1 MWLRAI
7 PKPHMRLL
15 ETDGPSR
22 RRPLNLVAVMTTST
36 GNRDLFEA
44 YLADDGRRGPAP
56 EGAFSG
62 SAGGAPC
69 GDLVR
74 ISIVVDHG
82 RIERLSFDR
91 EGCAASAA
99 AAAAVAELADGAS
112 VLEAARIGPDEIEAE
127 LGGLAP
133 SHRHAVI
140 LAADA
145 LHRALSALAGSGSR
159 LAGRPAEGQR
169 VLVALSGGV
178 DSAVAALREREAGRD
193 VVAVTLK
200 LWADRRTDGERS
212 CCSPEAVLGAR
223 RVAHSLGIP
232 HLTLDLEQEFRAGV
246 VGPFLRGYADGR
258 TPNPCV
264 LCNGELRIDAMIALA
279 DRLGAAKLVTG
290 HYARIADDGSGPLL
304 AGAADGAKDQT
315 YMLSA
320 LAPASLERLRFPLSE
335 LTKPEVRELAA
346 QAGLEVAGR
355 AESQDLCFLA
365 GQGKREFLRRHAGL
379 EERPGDVVDRSG
391 RRLGEHS
398 GHHNFTVGQRRGL
411 GVGGGEPLYVLATD
425 AAGNRVIAG
434 GRDELA
440 TSRIRIR
447 GARLHRGAERVDG
460 VRLRSHSPRRE
471 CRVEV
476 DGAESEAVVALSEPV
491 DRVAPGQVACLM
503 DGDLVVGHGT
513 IV

>member
-1 MWLRAI
+1 MNRE
-7 PKPHMRLL
+7 LL
-15 ETDGPSR
+15 EQ
-22 RRPLNLVAVMTTST
+22 
-36 GNRDLFEA
+36 F
-44 YLADDGRRGPAP
+44 LAEDARRGPAP
-56 EGAFSG
+56 DGAFSG

-74 ISIVVDHG
+74 ISLLVHDG
-82 RIERLSFDR
+82 LIERVSFERD
-91 EGCAASAA
+91 GCAASAA
-99 AAAAVAELADGAS
+99 AAAAVAELAEGSS
-112 VLEAARIGPDEIEAE
+112 VLEAARIGPDDVEAE
-127 LGGLAP
+127 LGGLAHT
-133 SHRHAVI
+133 HRHAVV

-145 LHRALSALAGSGSR
+145 LHRALSGLTGSGAP
-159 LAGRPAEGQR
+159 LADRPADGER

-200 LWADRRTDGERS
+200 LWADQRTDGEKS

-223 RVAHSLGIP
+223 RLAHSLGIP
-232 HLTLDLEQEFRAGV
+232 HVTLDLEREFRAGV
-246 VGPFLRGYADGR
+246 VGPFLRGYEEGR

-279 DRLGAAKLVTG
+279 DRLGATKLVTG

-320 LAPASLERLRFPLSE
+320 LAPESLARLRFPLSD
-335 LTKPEVRELAA
+335 LTKPQVRELAGD
-346 QAGLEVAGR
+346 AGLEVAGR

-379 EERPGDVVDRSG
+379 EDRPGEVVDRSG
-391 RRLGEHS
+391 RRLGEHN

-411 GVGGGEPLYVLATD
+411 GVGGGEPLYVLASDSAT
-425 AAGNRVIAG
+425 NRVVAG
-434 GRDELA
+434 SRDQLA
-440 TSRIRIR
+440 TTRIRIR
-447 GARLHRGAERVDG
+447 DAKLHRPAERVDG
-460 VRLRSHSPRRE
+460 VRLRYHSPRRQ

-476 DGAESEAVVALSEPV
+476 NGDPREAIVALTEPV
-491 DRVAPGQVACLM
+491 DRVAPGQVACLL

-513 IV
+513 IA

>member
-1 MWLRAI
+1 
-7 PKPHMRLL
+7 
-15 ETDGPSR
+15 
-22 RRPLNLVAVMTTST
+22 V
-36 GNRDLFEA
+36 NRELFEQF
-44 YLADDGRRGPAP
+44 LENDTRRGPAP
-56 EGAFSG
+56 RGACSG

-74 ISIVVDHG
+74 ISLVVEDG
-82 RIERLSFDR
+82 RIERVTFDR

-99 AAAAVAELADGAS
+99 AAAAVSELAEGAS
-112 VLEAARIGPDEIEAE
+112 VLEAARIGPDEIEDE

-133 SHRHAVI
+133 THRHAAV

-145 LHRALSALAGSGSR
+145 LHRALSALAGSGAR
-159 LAGRPAEGQR
+159 LASRQPGDER

-178 DSAVAALREREAGRD
+178 DSAVAALSEREAGRE

-200 LWADRRTDGERS
+200 LWADQRTDGEKS

-223 RVAHSLGIP
+223 RVAHSLGLP
-232 HLTLDLEQEFRAGV
+232 HLTLDLEREFRAGV
-246 VGPFLRGYADGR
+246 VGPFLSGYAEGR
-258 TPNPCV
+258 TPNPCI

-304 AGAADGAKDQT
+304 AGAADDAKDQT

-320 LAPASLERLRFPLSE
+320 LAPDSLERLRFPLAD

-346 QAGLEVAGR
+346 RAGLEVAAR

-379 EERPGDVVDRSG
+379 EDRPGEVVDRSG
-391 RRLGEHS
+391 RRLGEHG

-411 GVGGGEPLYVLATD
+411 GVGGGEPLYVLSID
-425 AAGNRVIAG
+425 ADANRVIAG
-434 GRDELA
+434 GRDDLS

-447 GARLHRGAERVDG
+447 GAHLHRGAERVDG
-460 VRLRSHSPRRE
+460 VRLRYHSPRKA
-471 CRVEV
+471 CRVEING
-476 DGAESEAVVALSEPV
+476 DPGEAVVALSEPV
-491 DRVAPGQVACLM
+491 DRVAPGQVACLL

-513 IV
+513 VV

>member
-1 MWLRAI
+1 VNRE
-7 PKPHMRLL
+7 LL
-15 ETDGPSR
+15 EH
-22 RRPLNLVAVMTTST
+22 
-36 GNRDLFEA
+36 
-44 YLADDGRRGPAP
+44 YLADDARRGP
-56 EGAFSG
+56 ELGGAFTG

-74 ISIVVDHG
+74 LSLLVCDG
-82 RIERLSFDR
+82 RIGRVTFDR

-99 AAAAVAELADGAS
+99 AAAAVAELAEGAS
-112 VLEAARIGPDEIEAE
+112 VLEAARITPDDVEAE

-133 SHRHAVI
+133 THRHAAV
-140 LAADA
+140 LSADA
-145 LHRALSALAGSGSR
+145 LHRALSPLAGSGER
-159 LAGRPAEGQR
+159 LAARPAEGER
-169 VLVALSGGV
+169 ALVALSGGV

-200 LWADRRTDGERS
+200 LWADQRTDGDRS

-232 HLTLDLEQEFRAGV
+232 HLTLDLEREFRAGV
-246 VGPFLRGYADGR
+246 VGPFLSGYAEGR

-304 AGAADGAKDQT
+304 AGAADDAKDQT

-320 LAPASLERLRFPLSE
+320 LAPESLGRLRFPLAD

-346 QAGLEVAGR
+346 RAELEVAGR

-379 EERPGDVVDRSG
+379 EDRPGEVVDPSG

-411 GVGGGEPLYVLATD
+411 GVGGGEPLYVLETD
-425 AAGNRVIAG
+425 AATNRVLVG
-434 GRDELA
+434 GRGELA

-447 GARLHRGAERVDG
+447 GAKLHRRPERVDG
-460 VRLRSHSPRRE
+460 VRLRYHSPRRA
-471 CRVEV
+471 CRVEMNG
-476 DGAESEAVVALSEPV
+476 DPSEAILALSEPV